1 MQAVIELL
9 EYILLGFV
17 EGIASILPISSNG
30 HILFLKEI
38 LNIDADSGVLL
49 LLILNL
55 GSMLGIIIY
64 FKKELRSYI
73 NSGFCYFFK
82 RKCDVAITEDL
93 HGMRNVLIGIF
104 PLLVVGSIMTFFIED
119 IFSQNIMVIIG
130 LGSLMTA
137 TVLYFVR
144 NLTNSGV
151 KKEISAQDAWFI
163 GLMQVLALFPG
174 LSRLAVTTAA
184 GVKRKLSMDTTLK
197 FVFLMYIPV
206 SLASFFGTLL
216 SYQFDFNYILADFD
230 ASNVLSYFNFFL
242 GFVVSAIS
250 TFFALKIIFVIF
262 RKGNMA
268 IFYIYNL
275 IFGLTAIFIGIS

>member
-1 MQAVIELL
+1 MQAVIEVLK
-9 EYILLGFV
+9 YILLGFV

-38 LNIDADSGVLL
+38 LNIEADSSVLL

-55 GSMLGIIIY
+55 GSMVGVIFY
-64 FKKELRSYI
+64 FKKEIKSFV
-73 NSGFCYFFK
+73 NSFFCYFFQK
-82 RKCDVAITEDL
+82 KCDKVVIEGR
-93 HGMRNVLIGIF
+93 HNVRNVVIAIF
-104 PLLVVGSIMTFFIED
+104 PILIVGSVMTYFIED
-119 IFSQNIMVIIG
+119 IFAQNIMVIIG
-130 LGSLMTA
+130 VGSLMTA
-137 TVLYFVR
+137 TVLYVVR

-151 KKEISAQDAWFI
+151 KKVISAQDSWFI
-163 GLMQVLALFPG
+163 GLMQVFALFPG
-174 LSRLAVTTAA
+174 FSRLAITTAA

-206 SLASFFGTLL
+206 SLATFFGTLL

-230 ASNVLSYFNFFL
+230 PSNTLSYINFFL
-242 GFVVSAIS
+242 GFIVSAIS
-250 TFFALKIIFVIF
+250 TFFALKLIFFIF
-262 RKGNMA
+262 RKGNMT

>member
-1 MQAVIELL
+1 MQAVIEVL

-38 LNIDADSGVLL
+38 LNIEADSSVLL
-49 LLILNL
+49 LLVLNL
-55 GSMLGIIIY
+55 GSMIGVIFY
-64 FKKELRSYI
+64 FKKEMKSFA
-73 NSGFCYFFK
+73 NSIFCYFFK
-82 RKCDVAITEDL
+82 KKCDRVVIEDL
-93 HGMRNVLIGIF
+93 HSVRNVLIGIF
-104 PLLVVGSIMTFFIED
+104 PILIVGSVMTFFIED
-119 IFSQNIMVIIG
+119 IFAQNIMVIIG
-130 LGSLMTA
+130 VGSLMTA
-137 TVLYFVR
+137 TVLYAVR

-151 KKEISAQDAWFI
+151 KKVISAEDSWFV
-163 GLMQVLALFPG
+163 GFMQVFALFPG
-174 LSRLAVTTAA
+174 FSRLAVTTAA

-206 SLASFFGTLL
+206 SLATFFGTLL

-230 ASNVLSYFNFFL
+230 PSNTLSYFNFFL
-242 GFVVSAIS
+242 GFAASAIS
-250 TFFALKIIFVIF
+250 TVFALKLIFVIF
-262 RKGNMA
+262 RKGDMA

>member
-1 MQAVIELL
+1 MQAVIEVL

-49 LLILNL
+49 LLVLNL
-55 GSMLGIIIY
+55 GSMLGVIFY
-64 FKKELRSYI
+64 FKKEMISFT
-73 NSGFCYFFK
+73 NSIFCYFFK
-82 RKCDVAITEDL
+82 KKCDKVVIDDL
-93 HGMRNVLIGIF
+93 HSVRNVLIGIF
-104 PLLVVGSIMTFFIED
+104 PILIVGSVMTYFIED
-119 IFSQNIMVIIG
+119 IFAQNIMVIIG
-130 LGSLMTA
+130 VGSLMTA
-137 TVLYFVR
+137 TVLYVVR
-144 NLTNSGV
+144 DLTNSGV
-151 KKEISAQDAWFI
+151 KKVISAQDSWFV
-163 GLMQVLALFPG
+163 GLMQVFALFPG
-174 LSRLAVTTAA
+174 FSRLAITTAA

-206 SLASFFGTLL
+206 SLATFFGTLL

-230 ASNVLSYFNFFL
+230 PSNTLSYINFFL
-242 GFVVSAIS
+242 GFIVSAIS
-250 TFFALKIIFVIF
+250 TFFALKLIFVIF

>member
-1 MQAVIELL
+1 MQAVIEVLK
-9 EYILLGFV
+9 YILLGFV

-38 LNIDADSGVLL
+38 LNIEADSSVLL

-55 GSMLGIIIY
+55 GSMVGVIFY
-64 FKKELRSYI
+64 FKKEIKSFV
-73 NSGFCYFFK
+73 NSCFCYFFQK
-82 RKCDVAITEDL
+82 KCDRGAIEDL
-93 HGMRNVLIGIF
+93 HNVRNVVIAIF
-104 PLLVVGSIMTFFIED
+104 PILIVGSVMTYFIED
-119 IFSQNIMVIIG
+119 IFAQNIMVIIG
-130 LGSLMTA
+130 VGSLMTA
-137 TVLYFVR
+137 TVLYVVR

-151 KKEISAQDAWFI
+151 KKVISAQDSWFI
-163 GLMQVLALFPG
+163 GLMQVFALFPG
-174 LSRLAVTTAA
+174 FSRLAITTAA

-206 SLASFFGTLL
+206 SLATFFGTLL

-230 ASNVLSYFNFFL
+230 PSNTLSYINFFL
-242 GFVVSAIS
+242 GFIVSAIS
-250 TFFALKIIFVIF
+250 AFFALKLIFFIF

>member
-1 MQAVIELL
+1 MQAVIEVLK
-9 EYILLGFV
+9 YILLGFV

-38 LNIDADSGVLL
+38 LNIEADSSVLL

-55 GSMLGIIIY
+55 GSMVGVIFY
-64 FKKELRSYI
+64 FKKEIKSFV
-73 NSGFCYFFK
+73 NSFFCYFFQK
-82 RKCDVAITEDL
+82 KCDKVAIEGL
-93 HGMRNVLIGIF
+93 HNVRNVVIAIF
-104 PLLVVGSIMTFFIED
+104 PILIVGSVMTYFIED
-119 IFSQNIMVIIG
+119 IFAQNIMVIIG
-130 LGSLMTA
+130 VGSLMTA
-137 TVLYFVR
+137 TVLYVVR

-151 KKEISAQDAWFI
+151 KKVISAQDSWFI
-163 GLMQVLALFPG
+163 GLMQVFALFPG
-174 LSRLAVTTAA
+174 FSRLAITTAA

-206 SLASFFGTLL
+206 SLATFFGTLL

-230 ASNVLSYFNFFL
+230 PSNTLSYINFFL
-242 GFVVSAIS
+242 GFIVSAIS
-250 TFFALKIIFVIF
+250 TFFALKLIFFIF
-262 RKGNMA
+262 RKGNMT